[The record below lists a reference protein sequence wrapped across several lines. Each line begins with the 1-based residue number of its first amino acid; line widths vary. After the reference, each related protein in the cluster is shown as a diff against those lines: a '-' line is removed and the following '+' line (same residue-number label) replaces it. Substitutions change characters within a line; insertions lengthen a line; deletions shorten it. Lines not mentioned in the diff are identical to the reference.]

1 MDGPLFIVYIY
12 KVETFI
18 QSHKV
23 ELFYLVSFVKDWFDF
38 FPEIS
43 C

>member
-1 MDGPLFIVYIY
+1 MDSPLFIVYIC

-18 QSHKV
+18 QSDKV